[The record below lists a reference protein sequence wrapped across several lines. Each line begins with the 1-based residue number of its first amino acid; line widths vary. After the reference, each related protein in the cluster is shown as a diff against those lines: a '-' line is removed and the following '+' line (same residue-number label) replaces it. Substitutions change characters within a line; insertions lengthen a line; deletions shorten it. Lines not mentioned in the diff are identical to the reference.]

1 MSGVQ
6 IDNLVK
12 GQNLRTVKTLREKD
26 YNKYS
31 LSAEDRNKNHLITK
45 TIEPN
50 EEFFSRMILLKNYK
64 TGELKEV
71 KDRHMF
77 VQYGEHITYSEN
89 EWEELLTYRIYQ
101 GSKSQLYTWA
111 MYLVPKDA
119 KEGERFYV
127 KDVIDD
133 IVAERFWDGIYR
145 AQDGV
150 GIWNGHSIEIDTKLY
165 DRVFM
170 VG

>member
-1 MSGVQ
+1 MSGIH
-6 IDNLVK
+6 IDYLVK

-31 LSAEDRNKNHLITK
+31 LSVEDRNKNYLITK

-50 EEFFSRMILLKNYK
+50 EEFFSRMMLLKNYR

-71 KDRHMF
+71 KDRHIF

-150 GIWNGHSIEIDTKLY
+150 GIWNGKNIEIDESLY
-165 DRVFM
+165 EETFL

>member
-1 MSGVQ
+1 
-6 IDNLVK
+6 
-12 GQNLRTVKTLREKD
+12 
-26 YNKYS
+26 
-31 LSAEDRNKNHLITK
+31 
-45 TIEPN
+45 
-50 EEFFSRMILLKNYK
+50 SRMLLKNYK
-64 TGELKEV
+64 TGEIKEV
-71 KDRHMF
+71 SDRHMF
-77 VQYGEHITYSEN
+77 VQYGEYITYSEN

-127 KDVIDD
+127 EDVIDD
-133 IVAERFWDGIYR
+133 IVAERFWGGIYR

-150 GIWNGHSIEIDTKLY
+150 GIWNGYSIEIDTRIY